1 MSYLFEWDCT
11 HANSFHNTAGPIL
24 SELGFELV
32 NDPQKKVGRYSISS
46 ARYKSADGL
55 YLAIVFDPFESGSIL
70 VYFGRSLK
78 VKVGKYNISELS
90 NCYGVVAKRF
100 GITVPN
106 YYPLHYKE
114 KISDSMQDVLHDL
127 RETLPTVLSNV
138 TLEDLIAVEKEQYG
152 AQKLAEGYL
161 GDQYL
166 DHVEISELTIESRD

>member
-46 ARYKSADGL
+46 ARYKSAASL
-55 YLAIVFDPFESGSIL
+55 YLSIGFDPADGRCISVF
-70 VYFGRSLK
+70 FGRFLK
-78 VKVGKYNISELS
+78 AKYRKFNIGRLS
-90 NCYGVVAKRF
+90 NYYYVLARRF
-100 GITVPN
+100 EITVPN
-106 YYPLHYKE
+106 YYPLRYGE
-114 KISDSMQDVLHDL
+114 EMSDSMQSVLHDL
-127 RETLPTVLSNV
+127 RETLPAVLSKV

-152 AQKLAEGYL
+152 SQKVAEGYL

-166 DHVEISELTIESRD
+166 DLVEISELTIESRD